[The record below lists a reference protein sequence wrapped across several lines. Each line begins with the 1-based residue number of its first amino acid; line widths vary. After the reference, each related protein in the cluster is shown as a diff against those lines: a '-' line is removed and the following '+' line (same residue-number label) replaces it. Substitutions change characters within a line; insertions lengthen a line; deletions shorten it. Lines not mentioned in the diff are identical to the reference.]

1 MIKSE
6 MPQLL
11 ATIEST
17 HLAAIIE
24 SPKFPLDA
32 HGDLMKNISFELL
45 QEAGV
50 EGVENQEDLKLFSD
64 VVHYLFELDQ
74 YQFIIKEFQVPVSYL
89 KFIKQFMDFTS
100 A

>member
-17 HLAAIIE
+17 HLAAMIE
-24 SPKFPLDA
+24 SPMFPLDA
-32 HGDLMKNISFELL
+32 NGDLLKNISFELL
-45 QEAGV
+45 HEAGV
-50 EGVENQEDLKLFSD
+50 EGVDNQEDLKLFSD
-64 VVHYLFELDQ
+64 VVHYLYELDQ

-89 KFIKQFMDFTS
+89 KFIKQFMDFTK
-100 A
+100 